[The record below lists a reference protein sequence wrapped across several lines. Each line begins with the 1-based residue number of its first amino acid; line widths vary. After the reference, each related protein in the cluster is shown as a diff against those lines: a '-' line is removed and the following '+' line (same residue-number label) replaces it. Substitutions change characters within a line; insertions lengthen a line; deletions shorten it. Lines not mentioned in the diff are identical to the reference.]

1 MALAGAGPTA
11 RTWLGVRVRVKVG
24 VRVRVGARVRVIGQC
39 GEDRAA
45 TRLDLGVPRVA
56 DEVGVEPRRRT
67 RLLEPQQL
75 LVRVRVRVRVRAR
88 AKARARLRQPQQLLV
103 REAAKGRY

>member
-75 LVRVRVRVRVRAR
+75 LVRVRVRARAR
-88 AKARARLRQPQQLLV
+88 ARVSLLQP
-103 REAAKGRY
+103 